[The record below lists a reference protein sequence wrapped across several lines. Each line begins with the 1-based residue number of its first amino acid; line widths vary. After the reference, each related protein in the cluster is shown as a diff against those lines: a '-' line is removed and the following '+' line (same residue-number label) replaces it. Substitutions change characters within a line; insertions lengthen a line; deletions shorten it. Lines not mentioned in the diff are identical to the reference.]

1 LRSVIDTQRS
11 LTQHSLTLTLT
22 TTLTTTTTTTPA
34 ANGAFPAN
42 DAAGQT
48 VAAMAEADKISAGT
62 SALKNALLHD

>member
-1 LRSVIDTQRS
+1 MADATPSTAA
-11 LTQHSLTLTLT
+11 
-22 TTLTTTTTTTPA
+22 TTTTTTTPA